1 MVQALHHQ
9 LLPQTLHAATPSTH
23 IDWTQGH
30 IRLLHQPTPWPQTHQ
45 PRRAGISSFG
55 ISGTNAHLIIEQP
68 PTTPPSTQA
77 PPATKAPSATP
88 ATPATP
94 AAPPATHSP

>member
-68 PTTPPSTQA
+68 PPPHQVHKPHQQHQQHRLHRTH
-77 PPATKAPSATP
+77 
-88 ATPATP
+88 
-94 AAPPATHSP
+94 PPATHSP